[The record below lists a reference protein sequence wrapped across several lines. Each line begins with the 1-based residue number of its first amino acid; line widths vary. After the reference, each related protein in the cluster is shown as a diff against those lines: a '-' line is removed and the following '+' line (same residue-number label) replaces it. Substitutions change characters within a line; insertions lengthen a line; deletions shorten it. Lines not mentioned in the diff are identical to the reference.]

1 MMLSYMQHKK
11 GEKLMKSIG
20 SFIIAIC
27 IIFLN
32 FLFFTGCPSN
42 VENLPPNDIYTGN
55 LILNPSCED
64 VLVGG
69 EIPYWTE
76 VLSTSWS
83 QRAANPSPHDGSAY
97 FFAGTEANA
106 ELSQM
111 VDVSTRASAIDSG
124 TQAFIF
130 EGYVRS
136 YSQSPA
142 DSSRIVLEYLD
153 ATQTVILDSFDTG
166 EIINTSSWEL
176 VSDNRYAP
184 VNTRWIR
191 IRLISRRYNGT
202 NNDGYFD
209 ALSLYANQQ

>member
-1 MMLSYMQHKK
+1 MATRRPLSNIYPYRMPIPFRERKENQTISWDSIKTNIQINISFIILSMMLSYMQHKK

-106 ELSQM
+106 GCIYPCL
-111 VDVSTRASAIDSG
+111 
-124 TQAFIF
+124 
-130 EGYVRS
+130 GY
-136 YSQSPA
+136 
-142 DSSRIVLEYLD
+142 
-153 ATQTVILDSFDTG
+153 
-166 EIINTSSWEL
+166 
-176 VSDNRYAP
+176 
-184 VNTRWIR
+184 
-191 IRLISRRYNGT
+191 
-202 NNDGYFD
+202 
-209 ALSLYANQQ
+209 